1 MAWTTP
7 TNFAA
12 GAVLTAAQLNAQVV
26 GNMKAIG
33 DPWTSFTPTWT
44 ASTTNPTV
52 GNGSLQGFY
61 MQAGK
66 LVHFRIR
73 VTFGSTS
80 TVGSGTYFW
89 TLPVSSVSTHIAVAQ
104 AFIRNSAGS
113 TRAYRFARTS
123 ASGIIALE
131 DASGAA
137 VTHAV
142 PLAWATGDIIDIN
155 GTYEAA

>member
-1 MAWTTP
+1 MAWTSPSTWV
-7 TNFAA
+7 A
-12 GAVLTAAQLNAQVV
+12 GAVVTAAQLNAQVRD
-26 GNMKAIG
+26 NFKAIG
-33 DPWTSFTPTWT
+33 DPWTSYTPTWT
-44 ASTTNPTV
+44 ASTTNPTI
-52 GNGSLQGFY
+52 GNGTLLGSY
-61 MQAGK
+61 SQAGK

-89 TLPVSSVSTHIAVAQ
+89 TLPVTAISTHIAVAQ
-104 AFIRNSAGS
+104 GFIRNSAGS

-142 PLAWATGDIIDIN
+142 PLAWANGDIIDIN